1 VIPRLHSWPA
11 PLLAFVLVVSPRLR
25 LRQVSIS
32 CPVQIN
38 YLFDLY
44 LEMETFLGDLG
55 DALLLDYLF
64 FFAYF
69 ELLFSKP

>member
-1 VIPRLHSWPA
+1 MLHSWPA
-11 PLLAFVLVVSPRLR
+11 PLPALVLVVSPRLG

-32 CPVQIN
+32 CPFQIN
-38 YLFDLY
+38 YLFDFY

>member
-1 VIPRLHSWPA
+1 M
-11 PLLAFVLVVSPRLR
+11 SPRLG

-32 CPVQIN
+32 CPFQIN